1 MDGFVGRKKAYFVEL
16 DDDDRE
22 RVMSCIVDIANI
34 EMSYDNSYQA
44 VTSWD
49 GGILKTANAYV
60 PVATIQMRVVGN
72 EDGTLFTI
80 EDFSQDDYRNDTEED
95 F

>member
-1 MDGFVGRKKAYFVEL
+1 MEGFVGRKKAYFVEL

-22 RVMSCIVDIANI
+22 RVMSCTVDIMNI
-34 EMSYDNSYQA
+34 ETRY
-44 VTSWD
+44 D
-49 GGILKTANAYV
+49 GGYEVHDMLGNRLNAHI
-60 PVATIQMRVVGN
+60 PVATISMKIVGN
-72 EDGTLFTI
+72 SDGTLYTI